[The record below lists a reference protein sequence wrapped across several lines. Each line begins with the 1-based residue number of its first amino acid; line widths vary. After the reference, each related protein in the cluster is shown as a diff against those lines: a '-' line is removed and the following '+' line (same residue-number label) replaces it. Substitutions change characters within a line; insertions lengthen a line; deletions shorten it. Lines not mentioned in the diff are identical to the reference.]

1 MEATKHHGAELEV
14 DSLRHAESVKIVAKD
29 ISQLNTGNSKGK
41 YSVKSLQF
49 LYYVL
54 TSYNTRLSNAY
65 GNLHCTHIIYTVIGR
80 IGVIIMSTAIS
91 YIAL

>member
-54 TSYNTRLSNAY
+54 TML
-65 GNLHCTHIIYTVIGR
+65 
-80 IGVIIMSTAIS
+80 
-91 YIAL
+91 